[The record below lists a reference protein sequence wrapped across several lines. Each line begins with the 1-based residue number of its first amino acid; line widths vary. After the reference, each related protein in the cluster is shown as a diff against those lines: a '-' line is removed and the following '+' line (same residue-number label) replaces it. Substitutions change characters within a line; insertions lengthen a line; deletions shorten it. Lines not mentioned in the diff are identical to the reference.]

1 MQFEKYSRP
10 GCVLPDY
17 IEIKDST
24 IQGAGK
30 GAFATCDIPKGVTIG
45 EYVGKVFTGKKMD
58 KTSGYYLFDVN
69 DGDKVIKIIDGK
81 FKKYSSWV
89 RYVNTPQTAHGGN
102 AEFYQN
108 NKRIF
113 IRSTRPIPA
122 GQEIFAYYG
131 DSYVNELLK
140 PHFKK
145 ENKPKLNVFL
155 SGIKCDLTNINIPKK
170 RSGKSKKRSGKSKRK
185 SRRPRS

>member
-1 MQFEKYSRP
+1 MQFEKYSKP
-10 GCVLPDY
+10 GCILPDY

-24 IQGAGK
+24 IEGAGK
-30 GAFATCDIPKGVTIG
+30 GAYSTCDIPKGVTIG
-45 EYVGKVFTGKKMD
+45 EYVGKVFTGKNMD

-69 DGDKVIKIIDGK
+69 KGNKTIKIIDGK

-89 RYVNTPQTAHGGN
+89 RFVNTPQTPSGGN

-113 IRSTRPIPA
+113 IRTTKPIPA

-155 SGIKCDLTNINIPKK
+155 TGIKCNLSNIN
-170 RSGKSKKRSGKSKRK
+170 KSKKLSSSKSKRK
-185 SRRPRS
+185 SRSRRS